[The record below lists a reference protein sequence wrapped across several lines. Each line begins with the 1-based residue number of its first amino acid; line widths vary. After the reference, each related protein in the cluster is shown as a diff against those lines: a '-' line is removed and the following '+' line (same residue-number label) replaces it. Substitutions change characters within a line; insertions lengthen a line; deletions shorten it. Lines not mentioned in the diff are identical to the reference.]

1 LRTYLRTILLL
12 LTSGVLFG
20 TALIAYTSF
29 YYAYIPVR
37 GLEVPIYLQY
47 EHRAPVPIPPI
58 GSQLEARVP
67 KHPYGLANIHGLVS
81 RQKYDIDVSLTLP
94 RSRKNLDAGNFM
106 ILLDM
111 RGPGTRGRG
120 VKAALG
126 WEEDWEVEDF
136 SQGPDSGTTKEGI
149 SRQEAETGGVE
160 KAETLA
166 RSRRPAILTY
176 RSWMTEMAY
185 RGLRLPLYVLGWGS
199 EEELI
204 KVRLME
210 GVIFERGWR
219 NVPTSVRLE
228 LRSDIPL
235 QVYSVGV
242 KFVARLEGLRWVMYT
257 HRLTSAAAFIALFW
271 GVEMGV
277 LLFTWAL
284 FSFCLGRVDDE
295 EDSLKAEAKEG
306 AMKTEAEKDNQ
317 SVPQTPFSDTE
328 STFPTLSSHQPLHYS
343 PTSPKEE
350 RVTPAL
356 EDIPV
361 KEEAEADDEDDDF
374 LLEEPIPNSATG
386 ILTDSGIGTSM
397 DSSIE
402 RRGLNRRKS
411 QK

>member
-1 LRTYLRTILLL
+1 
-12 LTSGVLFG
+12 
-20 TALIAYTSF
+20 
-29 YYAYIPVR
+29 
-37 GLEVPIYLQY
+37 
-47 EHRAPVPIPPI
+47 
-58 GSQLEARVP
+58 
-67 KHPYGLANIHGLVS
+67 
-81 RQKYDIDVSLTLP
+81 
-94 RSRKNLDAGNFM
+94 
-106 ILLDM
+106 
-111 RGPGTRGRG
+111 
-120 VKAALG
+120 
-126 WEEDWEVEDF
+126 
-136 SQGPDSGTTKEGI
+136 
-149 SRQEAETGGVE
+149 
-160 KAETLA
+160 
-166 RSRRPAILTY
+166 
-176 RSWMTEMAY
+176 
-185 RGLRLPLYVLGWGS
+185 VLGWGS